1 MFEQL
6 REAEGLLKDINE
18 SKETERDENGKA
30 VIKIAVNNDNNF
42 LSDFSHRDEPI
53 ISTETAEYIEHS
65 IKHLKPRTD
74 LHFLFSG
81 ESIDEMEKPLYVRA
95 IHNYYHSEFIEV
107 AREIRK
113 NSLLSVVMT
122 AIAALIFALAL
133 VLQNCGTEAVI
144 LNMLDVT
151 AWVFMW
157 EAVDIFAFRTS
168 SLKIRRMRYLR
179 IIKSEISFE

>member
-6 REAEGLLKDINE
+6 KETKELLKDINE
-18 SKETERDENGKA
+18 NKETVKDENGCA
-30 VIKIAVNNDNNF
+30 VIKISVNNDNNF

-53 ISTETAEYIEHS
+53 ISSETAEYIDHS
-65 IKHLKPRTD
+65 IKHLKPRTK
-74 LHFLFSG
+74 LHFVFSG
-81 ESIDEMEKPLYVRA
+81 DSIDEDEKPIYISA

-107 AREIRK
+107 VREIRK
-113 NSLLSVVMT
+113 NRSLTFVMAIT
-122 AIAALIFALAL
+122 AAMIFALAL
-133 VLQNCGTEAVI
+133 ILQNNGTEAVI

-168 SLKIRRMRYLR
+168 LLKIRRMRYLR